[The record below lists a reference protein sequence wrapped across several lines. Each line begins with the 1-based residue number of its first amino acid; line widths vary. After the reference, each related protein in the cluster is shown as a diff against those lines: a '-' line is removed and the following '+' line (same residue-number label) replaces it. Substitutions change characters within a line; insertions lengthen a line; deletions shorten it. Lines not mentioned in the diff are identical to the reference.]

1 MGKVRFMWIDA
12 RGVEKVLEI
21 SLTYAYKVIHTLQ
34 DEQEKQGYYVNP
46 NCKVPIVFFCERFG
60 LNVSDVKARIAES

>member
-1 MGKVRFMWIDA
+1 MWIDA

-46 NCKVPIVFFCERFG
+46 NCKVPIVFF
-60 LNVSDVKARIAES
+60 